1 MRRRS
6 LARLLAIVAPAVVIT
21 PLVTPL
27 AAQDAAPGASSP
39 PPPAA
44 GPAVRLAADVRRF
57 VSVGEPVV
65 ALTNATIIDG
75 TGAAPRTGQ
84 TVVVS
89 DGRIAA
95 VGPSASV
102 AVPAAAR
109 RIDLAGHT
117 VIPGIVGMHDHLFY
131 TALGGRAA
139 QMSFTGPRLYL
150 GSGVTTIRTTGGR
163 SPYGELNARALIDSG
178 KVPGP
183 RIHFTAP
190 YLTGDVGGGAGSMA
204 QVGSPDAAR
213 RFVAYWAQEGATW
226 LKIYTDIRRAELAA
240 AIDEA
245 HKRGIK
251 VTGHLCSVTFQ
262 EAADLGIDNLEHGL
276 LTATDFDAEKRPDHC
291 PSNSLVRTG
300 NARPGTAEWQATIRK
315 LVDKK
320 VGMTST
326 LAVFEPFFQK
336 RPVSDQRTLEMM
348 TPALRDAYVQYLAG
362 LETAKDYPLTAEM
375 LRNAMA
381 FEKAFADAGG
391 MLAAGVDPTGVGGA
405 LPGFGDQRNYE
416 LLVEAGFT
424 PAQTV
429 QVMTLNGARILG
441 VSDRLGSV
449 EQGKIADLV
458 VLQGDLAADPAAI
471 RRVTTVFKD
480 GVGYDSPRLLASVK
494 GRVGID

>member
-1 MRRRS
+1 MSRS
-6 LARLLAIVAPAVVIT
+6 FARVLAIAASAIGIA
-21 PLVTPL
+21 PLVMPL
-27 AAQDAAPGASSP
+27 AAQGASPSASSP
-39 PPPAA
+39 PAPATGPAA
-44 GPAVRLAADVRRF
+44 RLTDDVRRF
-57 VSVGEPVV
+57 VSVAEPVV
-65 ALTNATIIDG
+65 ALTNVTVVDG

-84 TVVVS
+84 TVVIR
-89 DGRIAA
+89 DGRIDA

-102 AVPAAAR
+102 TIPAGAR
-109 RIDLAGHT
+109 RMDLAGHT

-131 TALGGRAA
+131 TAVGGRAA

-163 SPYGELNARALIDSG
+163 SPYGELNTRALIDSG
-178 KVPGP
+178 RVPGP

-190 YLTGDVGGGAGSMA
+190 YLTGDVGGATGSMA
-204 QVGSPDAAR
+204 QVGSPEAAR

-226 LKIYTDIRRAELAA
+226 IKIYTDIRRAELAA

-276 LTATDFDAEKRPDHC
+276 LTATDFDADKRPDHC

-336 RPVSDQRTLEMM
+336 RPVSDPRTLEMM
-348 TPALRDAYVQYLAG
+348 TTPLRDAYVQYLAG
-362 LETAKDYPLTAEM
+362 LENAKDYPLTAEM

-381 FEKAFADAGG
+381 FEKAFASAGG
-391 MLAAGVDPTGVGGA
+391 LLAAGVDPTGVGGA

-416 LLVEAGFT
+416 LLIEAGFT

-449 EQGKIADLV
+449 EQGKTADLV

-480 GVGYDSPRLLASVK
+480 GVGYDSPRLLATVK

>member
-1 MRRRS
+1 MHRRS
-6 LARLLAIVAPAVVIT
+6 LARLLAIVASAVAVAPLAT
-21 PLVTPL
+21 PLS
-27 AAQDAAPGASSP
+27 AQGSPSASSP
-39 PPPAA
+39 PPPAT
-44 GPAVRLAADVRRF
+44 GPAARLSSEVRQFA
-57 VSVGEPVV
+57 SVTEPMV
-65 ALTNATIIDG
+65 ALLNATVIDG
-75 TGAAPRTGQ
+75 TGRAPRTGQ
-84 TVVVS
+84 TVVIS
-89 DGRIAA
+89 HGRVAA

-102 AVPAAAR
+102 IVSTGAR

-131 TALGGRAA
+131 TAVGGRAA

-163 SPYGELNARALIDSG
+163 SPYGELNTRALIDSG

-204 QVGSPDAAR
+204 QVASPDAAR

-291 PSNSLVRTG
+291 PNNSLVRTG
-300 NARPGTAEWQATIRK
+300 NAKPGTAEWQATIRK

-336 RPVSDQRTLEMM
+336 RPVSDQRTLDMM
-348 TPALRDAYVQYLAG
+348 MPALRDAYVQYRAG
-362 LETAKDYPLTAEM
+362 LETAKDYPLTTEM

-391 MLAAGVDPTGVGGA
+391 LLAAGVDPTGVGGA

-424 PAQTV
+424 PAKTV
-429 QVMTLNGARILG
+429 QIMTLNGARILG
-441 VSDRLGSV
+441 VADRLGSL

-458 VLQGDLAADPAAI
+458 VLQGDLVAEPAVI
-471 RRVTTVFKD
+471 RNVTTVFKD